1 MHYIEKKDG
10 KVYLV
15 EGDRKGFETYH
26 FLGLDQEYWEAKEKA
41 EKAKPKKKKKSE
53 D

>member
-1 MHYIEKKDG
+1 MQHIEKIKG

-15 EGDRKGFETYH
+15 EGNREGFETYH

-41 EKAKPKKKKKSE
+41 EKPKKKKKG
-53 D
+53 DDK